1 LPSVAVS
8 GTRTVTVKKGTEKL
22 DLSGLTANLVWA
34 SGKTEKADLS
44 KAEIVGYDKDAA
56 GESEVTVKVTVDGKT
71 YQAQLTVRVQR
82 GGCGSVAEAGASV
95 FAGAV
100 IALSARRSSS
110 DSVKRRKSKDIP
122 RRRFPPP
129 QKNEYSPAGAGK
141 MIETE

>member
-1 LPSVAVS
+1 MKDGVA
-8 GTRTVTVKKGTEKL
+8 GEKTKTVTVTVTDGIVGLEFAEVTVLTVKKGTEKL

-100 IALSARRSSS
+100 IALSAAAL
-110 DSVKRRKSKDIP
+110 VVGFRKKA
-122 RRRFPPP
+122 
-129 QKNEYSPAGAGK
+129 KK
-141 MIETE
+141 

>member
-1 LPSVAVS
+1 MKDGVA
-8 GTRTVTVKKGTEKL
+8 GEKTKTVTVTVTDGIIGLEFAAPSSLSKRHRKTRSERLDRQPRLGERQNGKGG
-22 DLSGLTANLVWA
+22 SF
-34 SGKTEKADLS
+34 

-100 IALSARRSSS
+100 IALSAAAL
-110 DSVKRRKSKDIP
+110 VVGFRKKA
-122 RRRFPPP
+122 
-129 QKNEYSPAGAGK
+129 KK
-141 MIETE
+141 